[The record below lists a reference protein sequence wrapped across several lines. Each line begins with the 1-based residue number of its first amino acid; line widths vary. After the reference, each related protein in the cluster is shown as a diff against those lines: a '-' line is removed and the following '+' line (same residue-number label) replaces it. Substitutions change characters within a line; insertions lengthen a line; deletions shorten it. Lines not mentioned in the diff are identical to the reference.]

1 MNFFATLLTELAAP
15 AVSVA
20 VLGAVGKWYLDRT
33 TERQTAKLEGQ
44 LAQETERLKHSLASR
59 LAVTQA
65 KLQWL
70 QQVSASVHKSRRAC
84 RDLTEAVFPQTDA
97 DSSRLTKLAETDPS
111 ALVARVQERSA
122 KLGRAFIDLEEALE
136 GSKEYLLVEHIGQ
149 LEQLIS
155 AYHDVRSKV
164 DEFFAPTPKSPT
176 FVTET
181 ADLFKKADVLGR
193 TTAENLVATRR
204 LLLEAHAA

>member
-1 MNFFATLLTELAAP
+1 MSYFANFLNELAAP
-15 AVSVA
+15 AIAVA

-33 TERQTAKLEGQ
+33 TERQTTTLEGQ

-84 RDLTEAVFPQTDA
+84 RDLNEIVFPQTEA
-97 DSSRLTKLAETDPS
+97 EGLRLTKLAQTDYNAVA
-111 ALVARVQERSA
+111 ALVQDRSA

-136 GSKEYLLVEHIGQ
+136 GSKEYLLLEHISQ
-149 LEQLIS
+149 LEQLIT
-155 AYHDVRSKV
+155 AYHDLRSKIA
-164 DEFFAPTPKSPT
+164 EFFAPTAKSPT
-176 FVTET
+176 FATET
-181 ADLFKKADVLGR
+181 AELFTRADVLGR
-193 TTAENLVATRR
+193 ATAENLVATRKR
-204 LLLEAHAA
+204 LLDAHAA